1 MWSPSKPKKAAF
13 WCLKYLC
20 HHLVL
25 KFYRIWI
32 LRVVQWQ
39 VCEQL
44 RSPCS
49 RLSTRTRGSKASISP
64 AEDFYSGFMWR
75 LFRTFAW
82 IFESVWSCSNFT
94 AVNTH
99 THTSAGTVML
109 LADFNEWWLRYPY
122 FSIWMHFRDTLRYSS
137 AFTARKQLNDW
148 MLFSFFFHLL
158 HEMKCRCWIVTFKNK
173 LCFSLF
179 QPVIRWIVEKPVIH
193 P

>member
-25 KFYRIWI
+25 KFHMIWI

-49 RLSTRTRGSKASISP
+49 RLSTRTRGSKASKSP
-64 AEDFYSGFMWR
+64 TEDFYSGFMRR

-99 THTSAGTVML
+99 THTHQQ
-109 LADFNEWWLRYPY
+109 EQWCCWLILT
-122 FSIWMHFRDTLRYSS
+122 SDDSDTLIFLSEC
-137 AFTARKQLNDW
+137 TLETPWGTHQLSQQGN
-148 MLFSFFFHLL
+148 S
-158 HEMKCRCWIVTFKNK
+158 
-173 LCFSLF
+173 
-179 QPVIRWIVEKPVIH
+179 
-193 P
+193 